1 MQRNFNSRKIG
12 RSRKLTPAVIA
23 KLPVNDVRI
32 GEYVPQE
39 AKARDDHGV
48 AKVIRARDGV
58 ENCHRQ
64 YIPGSGGLHEEW
76 PCQRMNKVQV
86 GGSNIGGPR
95 APVEGVVEGVSGF
108 EDHRVARVSECG
120 GRDRR
125 VPSIVASPK
134 PLFRA
139 RNWDVSDAGDWNR
152 DSACKRRSGGRQDNH
167 GGSGGEQDPFHALP
181 PFSTDQTE
189 SLIYRAA
196 QFGILART
204 AIPRRREIKNAGT
217 RMQIFWVDGR
227 SGFVAWRTVPAL
239 ATHEARRDQPLPT
252 M

>member
-152 DSACKRRSGGRQDNH
+152 DSACKRRSGGRQDDH
-167 GGSGGEQDPFHALP
+167 GGSRGEQDPFHGFTPFYYRPNGKLDLP
-181 PFSTDQTE
+181 RGGIWNSCPHCRPPEARDQ
-189 SLIYRAA
+189 
-196 QFGILART
+196 
-204 AIPRRREIKNAGT
+204 NAGT
-217 RMQIFWVDGR
+217 RMRIFWVDGR
-227 SGFVAWRTVPAL
+227 SGFVAW
-239 ATHEARRDQPLPT
+239 
-252 M
+252 